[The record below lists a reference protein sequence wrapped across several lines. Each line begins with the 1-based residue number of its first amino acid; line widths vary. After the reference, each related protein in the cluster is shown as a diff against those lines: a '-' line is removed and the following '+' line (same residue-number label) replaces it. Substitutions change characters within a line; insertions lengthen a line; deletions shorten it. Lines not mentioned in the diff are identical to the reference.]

1 MEEQEEMTGGDT
13 VVSTRSVDG
22 SISIGLPMIA
32 YDAESA
38 ARFCGQWVVKA
49 KQLETKALAINLADK
64 KFINKARMETIVSSI
79 IYGSALIQNLPSF
92 LAIPVIY
99 IKTYFR
105 FLAKGSLEISII
117 KAAANTSGERTSLVM
132 E

>member
-64 KFINKARMETIVSSI
+64 KFINNRNFYALKIGMLIKNIKQLEAKLTII
-79 IYGSALIQNLPSF
+79 
-92 LAIPVIY
+92 
-99 IKTYFR
+99 
-105 FLAKGSLEISII
+105 
-117 KAAANTSGERTSLVM
+117 
-132 E
+132 